1 MIKQRGDNFMSK
13 NNNHKN
19 AFYLLLTYLWSKD
32 FDIRL
37 RIVTS
42 LICLVIAKVINIFVP
57 IVYKYII
64 DGLNQNLSLSVL
76 IGVIIGY
83 GGTKIL
89 AQIFSELRNIIFS
102 KVGCQATRLVALNVF
117 KHMHNLSMRFH
128 ITRKTGGLSRS
139 IERGTKG
146 IEAVLRY
153 SLFNIFPTSLEIILV
168 IGILWYFHGI
178 WFAVTLLIT
187 MIVYVCYTLLISTWR
202 ISFAREMNQSDNTA
216 NNRAI
221 DSLLNFETVKYF
233 NNEEYEAIKF
243 NDALQAYEKSATKIT
258 NSLSILNIG
267 QDVIISLGLVSL
279 MILSVNAINQNK
291 MMVGDLIMVNAYLFQ
306 LSIPLSILGFA
317 YREIK
322 NALVNMEDM
331 FKLLD
336 IPAEIQDSVDAKEL
350 IISKCKVSFN
360 NVSFAYNKERTIL
373 HNITFTIESGKTIA
387 VVGSSGAGKSTISR
401 LLFRFYDINSGSIII
416 DNQDIREVKQGSLR
430 KSIGIVPQDT
440 VLFNDTI
447 YYNIAYGNNAA
458 SYDEVIAASKNAH
471 IHEFISVLP
480 EGYATQVGERGLKLS
495 GGEKQRIAIARTILK
510 NPSIYVFDE
519 ATSSL
524 DTKTEKLI
532 QASLKEISA
541 NHTTLIIAHRLS
553 TIVDA
558 DEIIVLDNG
567 YIVERGN
574 HKTLLK
580 NQGYYAELWYKQQ
593 EECNQDTQNCK
604 QIICDA

>member
-1 MIKQRGDNFMSK
+1 MPNQNQ
-13 NNNHKN
+13 HKN
-19 AFYLLLTYLWSKD
+19 SFYSLLPYLWSRD
-32 FDIRL
+32 FNIRL

-42 LICLVIAKVINIFVP
+42 LICLLLAKVINIFVP
-57 IVYKYII
+57 IVYKYVI
-64 DGLNQNLSLSVL
+64 DGLNKNLALS
-76 IGVIIGY
+76 VIIGMIMVY
-83 GGTKIL
+83 GGTKIFV
-89 AQIFSELRNIIFS
+89 QIFSELRNIIFS
-102 KVGCQATRLVALNVF
+102 KVGHQATRLIALNVF

-153 SLFNIFPTSLEIILV
+153 SLFNILPTSVEIILV
-168 IGILWYFHGI
+168 SGILWYVYGV
-178 WFAVTLLIT
+178 WFSFTILVTMSI
-187 MIVYVCYTLLISTWR
+187 YVLYTFLISTWR

-233 NNEEYEAIKF
+233 SNEEYEASKF
-243 NDALQAYEKSATKIT
+243 NEALQSYEKSATKTT

-267 QDVIISLGLVSL
+267 QDVIISLGLVAL
-279 MILSVNAINQNK
+279 MILSATKINQGK
-291 MMVGDLIMVNAYLFQ
+291 MTVGDLIMVNTYLFQ

-322 NALVNMEDM
+322 NALVGMEDM
-331 FKLLD
+331 FNLLD
-336 IPAEIQDSVDAKEL
+336 IPEEVENAKDAKEL
-350 IISKCKVSFN
+350 TISKGEVAFKEVN
-360 NVSFAYNKERTIL
+360 FAYNPERPIL
-373 HNITFTIESGKTIA
+373 HNISFTIDSGKTLAI
-387 VVGSSGAGKSTISR
+387 VGSSGAGKSTISR
-401 LLFRFYDINSGSIII
+401 LLFRFYDINSGSITI
-416 DNQDIREVKQGSLR
+416 DGQDIRGVTQSSLR

-447 YYNIAYGNNAA
+447 YYNIAYGDNSA

-471 IHEFISVLP
+471 IHEFIISLP
-480 EGYATQVGERGLKLS
+480 EGYETQVGERGLKLS
-495 GGEKQRIAIARTILK
+495 GGEKQRIAIARTLLK

-532 QASLKEISA
+532 QASLKEISE
-541 NHTTLIIAHRLS
+541 HYTTLIIAHRLS
-553 TIVDA
+553 TIIDA

-580 NQGYYAELWYKQQ
+580 QKGYYAELWYKQQ
-593 EECNQDTQNCK
+593 EEELNNN
-604 QIICDA
+604 

>member
-1 MIKQRGDNFMSK
+1 MPARNDAENYKNFKVSK
-13 NNNHKN
+13 NKTRKN
-19 AFYLLLTYLWSKD
+19 SFHLLLPYLWSKD

-64 DGLNQNLSLSVL
+64 DGLNKNFALS
-76 IGVIIGY
+76 VIIGIIVAY

-89 AQIFSELRNIIFS
+89 VQIFSELRNIIFS
-102 KVGCQATRLVALNVF
+102 KVGHQATCLVALNVF
-117 KHMHNLSMRFH
+117 KYMHNLSMRFH

-153 SLFNIFPTSLEIILV
+153 SLFNIFPTSVEIILV
-168 IGILWYFHGI
+168 SGMLWYVYGI
-178 WFAVTLLIT
+178 WFAITILIT
-187 MIVYVCYTLLISTWR
+187 MIVYVGYTCLISTWR

-233 NNEEYEAIKF
+233 GNEEYEAIKF
-243 NDALQAYEKSATKIT
+243 NEALQTYEKSATKTT

-279 MILSVNAINQNK
+279 MILSANAINQNK
-291 MMVGDLIMVNAYLFQ
+291 MTVGDLIMVNTYLFQ

-322 NALVNMEDM
+322 NALVSMEDM

-336 IPAEIQDSVDAKEL
+336 IPVEVEDALNAKEL
-350 IISKCKVSFN
+350 IILKGEVSFD
-360 NVSFAYNKERTIL
+360 NVSFAYNQERPIL
-373 HNITFTIESGKTIA
+373 HNISFTIKSGKTLA

-401 LLFRFYDINSGSIII
+401 LLFRFYNINSGNITI
-416 DNQDIREVKQGSLR
+416 DGQDIREVTQQSLR

-471 IHEFISVLP
+471 IHEFISTLP
-480 EGYATQVGERGLKLS
+480 EGYETQVGERGLKLS

-510 NPSIYVFDE
+510 NPAIYVFDE

-541 NHTTLIIAHRLS
+541 HHTTLIIAHRLS
-553 TIVDA
+553 TIIDA

-574 HKTLLK
+574 HKTLLQHK
-580 NQGYYAELWYKQQ
+580 GYYAELWYKQQ
-593 EECNQDTQNCK
+593 EEEHS
-604 QIICDA
+604 

>member
-1 MIKQRGDNFMSK
+1 MPNH
-13 NNNHKN
+13 NNHKN
-19 AFYLLLTYLWSKD
+19 SFYLLLPYLWPAN

-64 DGLNQNLSLSVL
+64 DGLNKNFALS
-76 IGVIIGY
+76 VIIGIILAY
-83 GGTKIL
+83 SGTKIL
-89 AQIFSELRNIIFS
+89 VQIFSELRNIIFS
-102 KVGCQATRLVALNVF
+102 KVGHQATRLVALNVF

-139 IERGTKG
+139 IERGTTG
-146 IEAVLRY
+146 IEAILRY

-168 IGILWYFHGI
+168 SGMLWYVYGI
-178 WFAVTLLIT
+178 WFSVTILIT
-187 MIVYVCYTLLISTWR
+187 MIVYVVYTFKISTWR
-202 ISFAREMNQSDNTA
+202 ISFVREVNKSDNTA
-216 NNRAI
+216 NNIAI

-233 NNEEYEAIKF
+233 GNEEYEAVRF
-243 NDALQAYEKSATKIT
+243 NEALQTYEESSTKIT

-279 MILSVNAINQNK
+279 MILSANAINQNK
-291 MMVGDLIMVNAYLFQ
+291 MTVGDLIMVNTYLFQ

-322 NALVNMEDM
+322 NALVSMEDM

-336 IPAEIQDSVDAKEL
+336 IPAEVEDAVDVKKL
-350 IISKCKVSFN
+350 IISKGEVSFE
-360 NVSFAYNKERTIL
+360 NVSFTYNQERPIL
-373 HNITFTIESGKTIA
+373 HNISFTIKSGKTLA

-401 LLFRFYDINSGSIII
+401 LLFRFYDINSGSITI
-416 DNQDIREVKQGSLR
+416 DNQNIREVTQGSLR

-471 IHEFISVLP
+471 IHEFISTLP
-480 EGYATQVGERGLKLS
+480 EGYETQVGERGLKLS
-495 GGEKQRIAIARTILK
+495 GGEKQRIAIARTLLK

-541 NHTTLIIAHRLS
+541 RHTTLIIAHRLS
-553 TIVDA
+553 TIIDA

-574 HKTLLK
+574 HKTLLQHK
-580 NQGYYAELWYKQQ
+580 GYYAELWYKQQ
-593 EECNQDTQNCK
+593 EEEHS
-604 QIICDA
+604 

>member
-1 MIKQRGDNFMSK
+1 MPNQ
-13 NNNHKN
+13 HKN
-19 AFYLLLTYLWSKD
+19 SFYSLLPYLWSKD
-32 FDIRL
+32 FNIRL

-42 LICLVIAKVINIFVP
+42 LICLLLAKVINIFVP
-57 IVYKYII
+57 IVYKYVI
-64 DGLNQNLSLSVL
+64 DGLNKNLALSVT
-76 IGVIIGY
+76 IGMIMVY
-83 GGTKIL
+83 GGTKMFV
-89 AQIFSELRNIIFS
+89 QIFSELRNIIFS
-102 KVGCQATRLVALNVF
+102 KVGHQATRFIALNVF

-146 IEAVLRY
+146 IEAMLRY
-153 SLFNIFPTSLEIILV
+153 SLFNILPTSVEIILV
-168 IGILWYFHGI
+168 SGILWYVYGI
-178 WFAVTLLIT
+178 WFSFTILVTMAI
-187 MIVYVCYTLLISTWR
+187 YVIYTCLISTWR

-233 NNEEYEAIKF
+233 SNEEYEASKF
-243 NDALQAYEKSATKIT
+243 NEALQIYEKSATKTT

-267 QDVIISLGLVSL
+267 QDVIISLGLVAL
-279 MILSVNAINQNK
+279 MILSATKINQGK
-291 MMVGDLIMVNAYLFQ
+291 MTVGDLIMVNTYLFQ

-322 NALVNMEDM
+322 NALVGMEDM
-331 FKLLD
+331 FNLLD
-336 IPAEIQDSVDAKEL
+336 IPEEVEDAKDAKEL
-350 IISKCKVSFN
+350 TILKGEVAFKDVN
-360 NVSFAYNKERTIL
+360 FAYNQERPIL
-373 HNITFTIESGKTIA
+373 HNISFTIDSGKTLAI
-387 VVGSSGAGKSTISR
+387 VGSSGAGKSTISR
-401 LLFRFYDINSGSIII
+401 LLFRFYDINSGSITI
-416 DNQDIREVKQGSLR
+416 DGQDIRGVTQSSLR

-447 YYNIAYGNNAA
+447 YYNIAYGDNSA

-471 IHEFISVLP
+471 IHEFITSLP
-480 EGYATQVGERGLKLS
+480 EGYETQVGERGLKLS
-495 GGEKQRIAIARTILK
+495 GGEKQRIAIARTLLK
-510 NPSIYVFDE
+510 NPTIYVFDE

-532 QASLKEISA
+532 QASLKEISE
-541 NHTTLIIAHRLS
+541 HYTTLIIAHRLS
-553 TIVDA
+553 TIIDA

-580 NQGYYAELWYKQQ
+580 QKGYYAELWYKQQ
-593 EECNQDTQNCK
+593 EEENSH
-604 QIICDA
+604 

>member
-1 MIKQRGDNFMSK
+1 MTNQNQ
-13 NNNHKN
+13 HKN
-19 AFYLLLTYLWSKD
+19 SFYSLLPYLWSRD
-32 FDIRL
+32 FNIRL

-42 LICLVIAKVINIFVP
+42 LICLLLAKVINIFVP
-57 IVYKYII
+57 IVYKYVI
-64 DGLNQNLSLSVL
+64 DGLNKNLALSVT
-76 IGVIIGY
+76 IGMIMVY
-83 GGTKIL
+83 GGTKIFV
-89 AQIFSELRNIIFS
+89 QIFSELRNIIFS
-102 KVGCQATRLVALNVF
+102 KVGHQATRLIALNVF

-153 SLFNIFPTSLEIILV
+153 SLFNILPTSVEIILV
-168 IGILWYFHGI
+168 SGILWYVYGI
-178 WFAVTLLIT
+178 WFSFTILVTMSI
-187 MIVYVCYTLLISTWR
+187 YVLYTFLISTWR

-233 NNEEYEAIKF
+233 SNEEYEASKF
-243 NDALQAYEKSATKIT
+243 NEALQIYEKSATKTT

-267 QDVIISLGLVSL
+267 QDVIISLGLVAL
-279 MILSVNAINQNK
+279 MILSATKINQGK
-291 MMVGDLIMVNAYLFQ
+291 MTVGDLIMVNTYLFQ

-322 NALVNMEDM
+322 NALVGMEDM
-331 FKLLD
+331 FNLLD
-336 IPAEIQDSVDAKEL
+336 IPEEVEDSKDAKEL
-350 IISKCKVSFN
+350 TISKGEVAFKEVN
-360 NVSFAYNKERTIL
+360 FAYNQERPIL
-373 HNITFTIESGKTIA
+373 HDISFTIDSGKTLAI
-387 VVGSSGAGKSTISR
+387 VGSSSAGKSTISR
-401 LLFRFYDINSGSIII
+401 LLFRFYDINSGSITI
-416 DNQDIREVKQGSLR
+416 DGQDIRGVTQSSLR
-430 KSIGIVPQDT
+430 KAIGIVPQDT

-447 YYNIAYGNNAA
+447 YYNIAYGDNSA

-471 IHEFISVLP
+471 IHEFIISLP
-480 EGYATQVGERGLKLS
+480 EGYETQVGERGLKLS
-495 GGEKQRIAIARTILK
+495 GGEKQRIAIARTLLK

-532 QASLKEISA
+532 QVSLKEISE
-541 NHTTLIIAHRLS
+541 HYTTLIIAHRLS
-553 TIVDA
+553 TIIDA

-580 NQGYYAELWYKQQ
+580 QKGYYAELWYKQQ
-593 EECNQDTQNCK
+593 EEELNNN
-604 QIICDA
+604 

>member
-1 MIKQRGDNFMSK
+1 MPNQNQ
-13 NNNHKN
+13 HKN
-19 AFYLLLTYLWSKD
+19 SFYSLLPYLWSKE
-32 FDIRL
+32 FNIRL

-42 LICLVIAKVINIFVP
+42 LICLLLAKVINIFVP
-57 IVYKYII
+57 IVYKYVI
-64 DGLNQNLSLSVL
+64 DGLNKNLAIS
-76 IGVIIGY
+76 VIIGMIMVY
-83 GGTKIL
+83 GGTKIFV
-89 AQIFSELRNIIFS
+89 QIFNELRNIIFS
-102 KVGCQATRLVALNVF
+102 KVGHQATRLIALNVF

-153 SLFNIFPTSLEIILV
+153 SLFNILPTSVEIILV
-168 IGILWYFHGI
+168 SGILWYVYGI
-178 WFAVTLLIT
+178 WFSFTILVTMSI
-187 MIVYVCYTLLISTWR
+187 YVLYTFLISTWR

-233 NNEEYEAIKF
+233 SNEEYEASKF
-243 NDALQAYEKSATKIT
+243 NEALQIYEKSATKTT

-267 QDVIISLGLVSL
+267 QDVIISLGLVAL
-279 MILSVNAINQNK
+279 MILSATKINQGK
-291 MMVGDLIMVNAYLFQ
+291 MTVGDLIMVNTYLFQ

-322 NALVNMEDM
+322 NALVGMEDM
-331 FKLLD
+331 FNLLD
-336 IPAEIQDSVDAKEL
+336 IPEEVEDAKDAKEL
-350 IISKCKVSFN
+350 TILKGEVAFKEVN
-360 NVSFAYNKERTIL
+360 FAYNQERPIL
-373 HNITFTIESGKTIA
+373 HNISFTIDSGKTLAI
-387 VVGSSGAGKSTISR
+387 VGSSGAGKSTISR
-401 LLFRFYDINSGSIII
+401 LLFRFYDINSGSITI
-416 DNQDIREVKQGSLR
+416 DGQDIRKVTQSSLR
-430 KSIGIVPQDT
+430 KAIGIVPQDT

-447 YYNIAYGNNAA
+447 YYNIAYGDNSA

-471 IHEFISVLP
+471 IHEFITSLP
-480 EGYATQVGERGLKLS
+480 EGYETQVGERGLKLS
-495 GGEKQRIAIARTILK
+495 GGEKQRIAIARTLLK

-532 QASLKEISA
+532 QASLKEISE
-541 NHTTLIIAHRLS
+541 HYTTLIIAHRLS
-553 TIVDA
+553 TIIDA

-580 NQGYYAELWYKQQ
+580 QKGYYAELWYKQQ
-593 EECNQDTQNCK
+593 EEELNNN
-604 QIICDA
+604 

>member
-1 MIKQRGDNFMSK
+1 MPNQNQ
-13 NNNHKN
+13 HKN
-19 AFYLLLTYLWSKD
+19 SFYSLLPYLWSRD
-32 FDIRL
+32 FNIRL

-42 LICLVIAKVINIFVP
+42 LICLLLAKVINIFVP
-57 IVYKYII
+57 IVYKYVI
-64 DGLNQNLSLSVL
+64 DGLNKNLALS
-76 IGVIIGY
+76 VIIGMIMVY
-83 GGTKIL
+83 GGTKIFV
-89 AQIFSELRNIIFS
+89 QIFSELRNIIFS
-102 KVGCQATRLVALNVF
+102 KVGHQATRLIALNVF

-153 SLFNIFPTSLEIILV
+153 SLFNILPTSVEIILV
-168 IGILWYFHGI
+168 SGILWYVYGV
-178 WFAVTLLIT
+178 WFSFTILVTMSI
-187 MIVYVCYTLLISTWR
+187 YVLYTFLISTWR

-233 NNEEYEAIKF
+233 SNEEYEASKF
-243 NDALQAYEKSATKIT
+243 NEALQSYEKSATKTT

-267 QDVIISLGLVSL
+267 QDVIISLGLVAL
-279 MILSVNAINQNK
+279 MILSATKINQGK
-291 MMVGDLIMVNAYLFQ
+291 MTVGDLIMVNTYLFQ

-322 NALVNMEDM
+322 NALVGMEDM
-331 FKLLD
+331 FNLLD
-336 IPAEIQDSVDAKEL
+336 IPEEVENAKDAKEL
-350 IISKCKVSFN
+350 TISKGEVAFKEVN
-360 NVSFAYNKERTIL
+360 FAYNPERPIL
-373 HNITFTIESGKTIA
+373 HNISFTIDSGKTLAI
-387 VVGSSGAGKSTISR
+387 VGSSGAGKSTISR
-401 LLFRFYDINSGSIII
+401 LLFRFYDINSGSITI
-416 DNQDIREVKQGSLR
+416 DGQDIRGVTQSSLR
-430 KSIGIVPQDT
+430 KSIGIMPQDT

-447 YYNIAYGNNAA
+447 YYNIAYGDNSA

-471 IHEFISVLP
+471 IHEFIISLP
-480 EGYATQVGERGLKLS
+480 EGYETQVGERGLKLS
-495 GGEKQRIAIARTILK
+495 GGEKQRIAIARTLLK

-532 QASLKEISA
+532 QASLKEISE
-541 NHTTLIIAHRLS
+541 HYTTLIIAHRLS
-553 TIVDA
+553 TIIDA

-580 NQGYYAELWYKQQ
+580 QKGYYAELWYKQQ
-593 EECNQDTQNCK
+593 EEELNNN
-604 QIICDA
+604 

>member
-1 MIKQRGDNFMSK
+1 MTNQNQ
-13 NNNHKN
+13 HKN
-19 AFYLLLTYLWSKD
+19 SFYSLLPYLWSRD
-32 FDIRL
+32 FNIRL

-42 LICLVIAKVINIFVP
+42 LICLLLAKVINIFVP
-57 IVYKYII
+57 IVYKYVI
-64 DGLNQNLSLSVL
+64 DGLNKNLALSVT
-76 IGVIIGY
+76 IGMIMVY
-83 GGTKIL
+83 GGTKIFV
-89 AQIFSELRNIIFS
+89 QIFSELRNIIFS
-102 KVGCQATRLVALNVF
+102 KVGHQATRLIALNVF

-153 SLFNIFPTSLEIILV
+153 SLFNILPTSVEIILV
-168 IGILWYFHGI
+168 SGILWYVYGI
-178 WFAVTLLIT
+178 WFSFTILVTMSI
-187 MIVYVCYTLLISTWR
+187 YVLYTFLISTWR

-233 NNEEYEAIKF
+233 SNEEYEASKF
-243 NDALQAYEKSATKIT
+243 NEALQIYEKSATKTT

-267 QDVIISLGLVSL
+267 QDVIISLGLVAL
-279 MILSVNAINQNK
+279 MILSATKINQGK
-291 MMVGDLIMVNAYLFQ
+291 MTVGDLIMVNTYLFQ

-322 NALVNMEDM
+322 NALVGMEDM
-331 FKLLD
+331 FNLLD
-336 IPAEIQDSVDAKEL
+336 IPEEVEDSKDAKEL
-350 IISKCKVSFN
+350 TISKGEVAFKEVN
-360 NVSFAYNKERTIL
+360 FAYNQERPIL
-373 HNITFTIESGKTIA
+373 HDISFTIDSGKTLAI
-387 VVGSSGAGKSTISR
+387 VGSSRAGKSTISR
-401 LLFRFYDINSGSIII
+401 LLFRFYDINSGSITI
-416 DNQDIREVKQGSLR
+416 DGQDIRGVTQSSLR
-430 KSIGIVPQDT
+430 KAIGIVPQDT

-447 YYNIAYGNNAA
+447 YYNIAYGDNSA

-471 IHEFISVLP
+471 IHEFIISLP
-480 EGYATQVGERGLKLS
+480 EGYETQVGERGLKLS
-495 GGEKQRIAIARTILK
+495 GGEKQRIAIARTLLK

-532 QASLKEISA
+532 QASLKEISE
-541 NHTTLIIAHRLS
+541 HYTTLIIAHRLS
-553 TIVDA
+553 TIIDA

-580 NQGYYAELWYKQQ
+580 QKGYYAELWYKQQ
-593 EECNQDTQNCK
+593 EEELNNN
-604 QIICDA
+604 

>member
-1 MIKQRGDNFMSK
+1 MTRTKLIHVTIHQTMPNQ
-13 NNNHKN
+13 NQHKN
-19 AFYLLLTYLWSKD
+19 SFYSLLPYLWSKE
-32 FDIRL
+32 FNIRL

-42 LICLVIAKVINIFVP
+42 LICLLLAKVINIFVP
-57 IVYKYII
+57 IVYKYVI
-64 DGLNQNLSLSVL
+64 DGLNKNLAIS
-76 IGVIIGY
+76 VIIGMIMVY
-83 GGTKIL
+83 GGTKIFV
-89 AQIFSELRNIIFS
+89 QIFNELRNIIFS
-102 KVGCQATRLVALNVF
+102 KVGHQATRLIALNVF

-153 SLFNIFPTSLEIILV
+153 SLFNILPTSVEIILV
-168 IGILWYFHGI
+168 SGILWYVYGI
-178 WFAVTLLIT
+178 WFSFTILVTMSI
-187 MIVYVCYTLLISTWR
+187 YVLYTFLISTWR
-202 ISFAREMNQSDNTA
+202 ISFAREMNQSNNTA

-233 NNEEYEAIKF
+233 SNEEYEASKF
-243 NDALQAYEKSATKIT
+243 NEALQIYEKSATKTT

-267 QDVIISLGLVSL
+267 QDVIISLGLVAL
-279 MILSVNAINQNK
+279 MILSATKINQGK
-291 MMVGDLIMVNAYLFQ
+291 MTVGDLIMVNTYLFQ

-322 NALVNMEDM
+322 NALVGMEDM
-331 FKLLD
+331 FNLLD
-336 IPAEIQDSVDAKEL
+336 IPEEVEDAKDAKEL
-350 IISKCKVSFN
+350 TILKGEVAFKEVN
-360 NVSFAYNKERTIL
+360 FAYNQERPIL
-373 HNITFTIESGKTIA
+373 HNISFTIDSGKTLAI
-387 VVGSSGAGKSTISR
+387 VGSSGAGKSTISR
-401 LLFRFYDINSGSIII
+401 LLFRFYDINSGSITI
-416 DNQDIREVKQGSLR
+416 DGQDIRKVTQSSLR
-430 KSIGIVPQDT
+430 KAIGIVPQDT

-447 YYNIAYGNNAA
+447 YYNIAYGDNSA

-471 IHEFISVLP
+471 IHEFITSLP
-480 EGYATQVGERGLKLS
+480 EGYETQVGERGLKLS
-495 GGEKQRIAIARTILK
+495 GGEKQRIAIARTLLK

-532 QASLKEISA
+532 QASLKEISE
-541 NHTTLIIAHRLS
+541 HYTTLIIAHRLS
-553 TIVDA
+553 TIIDA

-580 NQGYYAELWYKQQ
+580 QKGYYAELWYKQQ
-593 EECNQDTQNCK
+593 EEELNNN
-604 QIICDA
+604 

>member
-1 MIKQRGDNFMSK
+1 MPK

-19 AFYLLLTYLWSKD
+19 AFYILLTYLWLKD

-64 DGLNQNLSLSVL
+64 DGLNQNLPLSVI

-83 GGTKIL
+83 GVTKIL
-89 AQIFSELRNIIFS
+89 VQIFSELRNIIFS
-102 KVGCQATRLVALNVF
+102 KVGYQATRLVALNVF
-117 KHMHNLSMRFH
+117 KHMHSLSMRFH

-168 IGILWYFHGI
+168 IGILWYLHGV
-178 WFAVTLLIT
+178 WFAVTVLIT

-202 ISFAREMNQSDNTA
+202 IAFAREMNKSDNTA

-233 NNEEYEAIKF
+233 NNEEYEAMKF
-243 NDALQAYEKSATKIT
+243 NDALQTYEKSATKTT

-267 QDVIISLGLVSL
+267 QDVIISLGLISL

-291 MMVGDLIMVNAYLFQ
+291 MMIGDLIMVNAYLFQ

-350 IISKCKVSFN
+350 IISKCEVSFN

-416 DNQDIREVKQGSLR
+416 DNQDIRKVKQRSLR
-430 KSIGIVPQDT
+430 ESIGIVPQDT

-580 NQGYYAELWYKQQ
+580 YQGYYAELWYKQQ
-593 EECNQDTQNCK
+593 EECKQDTEL
-604 QIICDA
+604 

>member
-1 MIKQRGDNFMSK
+1 MPNQ
-13 NNNHKN
+13 HKN
-19 AFYLLLTYLWSKD
+19 SFYSLLPYLWSRD
-32 FDIRL
+32 FNIRL

-42 LICLVIAKVINIFVP
+42 LICLLLAKVINIFVP
-57 IVYKYII
+57 IVYKYVI
-64 DGLNQNLSLSVL
+64 DGLNKNLALSVT
-76 IGVIIGY
+76 IGMIMVY
-83 GGTKIL
+83 GGTKIFV
-89 AQIFSELRNIIFS
+89 QIFSELRNIIFS
-102 KVGCQATRLVALNVF
+102 KVGHQATRLIALNVF

-153 SLFNIFPTSLEIILV
+153 SLFNILPTSVEIILV
-168 IGILWYFHGI
+168 SGILWYVYGV
-178 WFAVTLLIT
+178 WFSFTILVTMSI
-187 MIVYVCYTLLISTWR
+187 YVLYTFLISTWR

-233 NNEEYEAIKF
+233 SNEEYEASKF
-243 NDALQAYEKSATKIT
+243 NEALQIYEKSATKTT

-267 QDVIISLGLVSL
+267 QDVIISLGFVAL
-279 MILSVNAINQNK
+279 MILSATKINQGK
-291 MMVGDLIMVNAYLFQ
+291 MTVGDLIMVNTYLFQ

-322 NALVNMEDM
+322 NALVGMEDM
-331 FKLLD
+331 FNLLD
-336 IPAEIQDSVDAKEL
+336 IPEEVEDAKDAKEL
-350 IISKCKVSFN
+350 TISKGEVAFKEVN
-360 NVSFAYNKERTIL
+360 FAYNPERPIL
-373 HNITFTIESGKTIA
+373 HNISFNIDSGKTLAI
-387 VVGSSGAGKSTISR
+387 VGSSGAGKSTISR
-401 LLFRFYDINSGSIII
+401 LLFRFYDINSGSITI
-416 DNQDIREVKQGSLR
+416 DGQDIRGVTQSSLR
-430 KSIGIVPQDT
+430 KAIGIVPQDT

-447 YYNIAYGNNAA
+447 YYNIAYGDNSA
-458 SYDEVIAASKNAH
+458 SYDEIIAASKNAH
-471 IHEFISVLP
+471 IHEFITSLP
-480 EGYATQVGERGLKLS
+480 EGYETQVGERGLKLS
-495 GGEKQRIAIARTILK
+495 GGEKQRIAIARTLLK

-532 QASLKEISA
+532 QASLKEISEYY
-541 NHTTLIIAHRLS
+541 TTLIIAHRLS
-553 TIVDA
+553 TIIDA

-580 NQGYYAELWYKQQ
+580 QKGYYAELWYKQQ
-593 EECNQDTQNCK
+593 EEELNNN
-604 QIICDA
+604 

>member
-1 MIKQRGDNFMSK
+1 MPK

-19 AFYLLLTYLWSKD
+19 SFYLLLPYLWSKD

-42 LICLVIAKVINIFVP
+42 LICLVIAKIINIFVP
-57 IVYKYII
+57 IVYKYVI
-64 DGLNQNLSLSVL
+64 DGLNKNLPLS
-76 IGVIIGY
+76 IIIGIIVAY

-89 AQIFSELRNIIFS
+89 VQIFSEIRNIIFS
-102 KVGCQATRLVALNVF
+102 KVGHGATRLVALNVF

-146 IEAVLRY
+146 IEAVLRF
-153 SLFNIFPTSLEIILV
+153 SLFNIFPTSIEIILV
-168 IGILWYFHGI
+168 SGMLWYVYGI
-178 WFAVTLLIT
+178 WFALTILIT
-187 MIVYVCYTLLISTWR
+187 MIVYVGYTFLISTWR

-233 NNEEYEAIKF
+233 GNEEYEARKF
-243 NDALQAYEKSATKIT
+243 DEAMQIYEKASTKTT

-267 QDVIISLGLVSL
+267 QDVIISLGLVAL
-279 MILSVNAINQNK
+279 MILSANAISQNK
-291 MMVGDLIMVNAYLFQ
+291 MTVGDLIMVNAYLFQ

-317 YREIK
+317 FREIK
-322 NALVNMEDM
+322 NALVSMEDM

-336 IPAEIQDSVDAKEL
+336 IPAEVQDAVDAMEL
-350 IISKCKVSFN
+350 IISKGEVSFD
-360 NVSFAYNKERTIL
+360 NVSFAYNSERPIL
-373 HNITFTIESGKTIA
+373 HNISFTIKSGKTLAI
-387 VVGSSGAGKSTISR
+387 VGSSGAGKSTISR

-416 DNQDIREVKQGSLR
+416 DGQDIRDVTQQSLR

-447 YYNIAYGNNAA
+447 YYNIAYGNNVA

-471 IHEFISVLP
+471 IHEFISTLP
-480 EGYATQVGERGLKLS
+480 EGYETQVGERGLKLS

-532 QASLKEISA
+532 QASLREISA
-541 NHTTLIIAHRLS
+541 YHTTLIIAHRLS
-553 TIVDA
+553 TIIEA
-558 DEIIVLDNG
+558 DEIIVLDKG

-580 NQGYYAELWYKQQ
+580 QKGYYAELWYKQQ
-593 EECNQDTQNCK
+593 EEEENS
-604 QIICDA
+604 

>member
-1 MIKQRGDNFMSK
+1 MPNQ
-13 NNNHKN
+13 HKN
-19 AFYLLLTYLWSKD
+19 LFYSLLPYLWSRD
-32 FDIRL
+32 FNIRL

-42 LICLVIAKVINIFVP
+42 LICLLLAKVINIFVP
-57 IVYKYII
+57 IVYKYVI
-64 DGLNQNLSLSVL
+64 DGLNKNLALSVT
-76 IGVIIGY
+76 IGMIMVY
-83 GGTKIL
+83 GGTKIFV
-89 AQIFSELRNIIFS
+89 QIFNELRNIIFS
-102 KVGCQATRLVALNVF
+102 KVGHQATRLIALNVF

-153 SLFNIFPTSLEIILV
+153 SLFNILPTSVEIILV
-168 IGILWYFHGI
+168 SGILWYVYGI
-178 WFAVTLLIT
+178 WFSFTILVTMSI
-187 MIVYVCYTLLISTWR
+187 YVLYTFLISTWR

-233 NNEEYEAIKF
+233 SNEEYEASKF
-243 NDALQAYEKSATKIT
+243 NEALQIYEKSATKTT

-267 QDVIISLGLVSL
+267 QDVIISLGLVAL
-279 MILSVNAINQNK
+279 MILSATKINQGK
-291 MMVGDLIMVNAYLFQ
+291 MTVGDLIMVNTYLFQ

-322 NALVNMEDM
+322 NALVGMEDM
-331 FKLLD
+331 FNLLD
-336 IPAEIQDSVDAKEL
+336 ILEEVEDAKEL
-350 IISKCKVSFN
+350 TISKGEVAFKEVN
-360 NVSFAYNKERTIL
+360 FAYNQERPIL
-373 HNITFTIESGKTIA
+373 HNISFTIDSGKTLAI
-387 VVGSSGAGKSTISR
+387 VGSSGAGKSTISR
-401 LLFRFYDINSGSIII
+401 LLFRFYDINSGTITI
-416 DNQDIREVKQGSLR
+416 DGQDIRGVTQSSLR

-447 YYNIAYGNNAA
+447 YYNIAYGDNSA

-471 IHEFISVLP
+471 IHEFITSLP
-480 EGYATQVGERGLKLS
+480 EGYETQVGERGLKLS
-495 GGEKQRIAIARTILK
+495 GGEKQRIAIARTLLK

-532 QASLKEISA
+532 QASLKEISE
-541 NHTTLIIAHRLS
+541 HYTTLIIAHRLS
-553 TIVDA
+553 TIIDA

-580 NQGYYAELWYKQQ
+580 QKGYYAELWYKQQ
-593 EECNQDTQNCK
+593 EEELNNN
-604 QIICDA
+604 

>member
-1 MIKQRGDNFMSK
+1 MRLPRSLRSLAMTLKTTKMPK

-19 AFYLLLTYLWSKD
+19 SFYLLLPYLWSKD

-42 LICLVIAKVINIFVP
+42 LICLVIAKIINIFVP
-57 IVYKYII
+57 IVYKYVI
-64 DGLNQNLSLSVL
+64 DGLNKNFALS
-76 IGVIIGY
+76 VIIGIIVAY

-89 AQIFSELRNIIFS
+89 VQIFSEIRNIIFS
-102 KVGCQATRLVALNVF
+102 KVGHGATRLVALNVF

-146 IEAVLRY
+146 IEAVLRF
-153 SLFNIFPTSLEIILV
+153 SLFNIFPTSIEIILV
-168 IGILWYFHGI
+168 SGMLWYVYGI
-178 WFAVTLLIT
+178 WFALTILIT
-187 MIVYVCYTLLISTWR
+187 MIVYVGYTFLISAWR

-233 NNEEYEAIKF
+233 GNEEYEARKF
-243 NDALQAYEKSATKIT
+243 DEAMQIYEKASTKTT

-267 QDVIISLGLVSL
+267 QDVIISLGLVAL
-279 MILSVNAINQNK
+279 MILSANAISQNK
-291 MMVGDLIMVNAYLFQ
+291 MTVGDLIMVNAYLFQ

-317 YREIK
+317 FREIK
-322 NALVNMEDM
+322 NALVSMEDM

-336 IPAEIQDSVDAKEL
+336 IPAEVQDAVDAKEL
-350 IISKCKVSFN
+350 IISKGEVSFEN
-360 NVSFAYNKERTIL
+360 ASFAYNSERPIL
-373 HNITFTIESGKTIA
+373 HNISFTIKSGKTLAI
-387 VVGSSGAGKSTISR
+387 VGSSGAGKSTISR
-401 LLFRFYDINSGSIII
+401 LLFRFYDIHSGSITI
-416 DNQDIREVKQGSLR
+416 DGQDIREITQESLR

-471 IHEFISVLP
+471 IHEFISTLP
-480 EGYATQVGERGLKLS
+480 EGYDAMVGERGLKLS

-510 NPSIYVFDE
+510 NPAIYVFDE

-541 NHTTLIIAHRLS
+541 YHTTLIIAHRLS
-553 TIVDA
+553 TIIEA
-558 DEIIVLDNG
+558 DEIIVLDKG

-574 HKTLLK
+574 HKSLLK
-580 NQGYYAELWYKQQ
+580 QKGYYAELWYKQQ
-593 EECNQDTQNCK
+593 EEESK
-604 QIICDA
+604 

>member
-1 MIKQRGDNFMSK
+1 MPNQNQ
-13 NNNHKN
+13 HKN
-19 AFYLLLTYLWSKD
+19 SFYLLLPYLWSKN
-32 FDIRL
+32 FNIRL

-42 LICLVIAKVINIFVP
+42 LICLLLAKVINIFVP
-57 IVYKYII
+57 IVYKYVI
-64 DGLNQNLSLSVL
+64 DGLNKNLALAIM
-76 IGVIIGY
+76 IGIIIAY

-89 AQIFSELRNIIFS
+89 VQVFSELRNIIFS
-102 KVGCQATRLVALNVF
+102 KVGHQATRLIALNVF

-153 SLFNIFPTSLEIILV
+153 SLFNIFPTSVEIILV
-168 IGILWYFHGI
+168 SGMLWYVYGV
-178 WFAVTLLIT
+178 WFAITILIT
-187 MIVYVCYTLLISTWR
+187 MIVYVVYTFLISTWR
-202 ISFAREMNQSDNTA
+202 ISFARAMNQSDNTA
-216 NNRAI
+216 NSRAI

-233 NNEEYEAIKF
+233 GNEEYEAAKF
-243 NDALQAYEKSATKIT
+243 DEALQIYEKSATKTT

-267 QDVIISLGLVSL
+267 QEVIVSLGLVAL
-279 MILSVNAINQNK
+279 MILSANAISQNK
-291 MMVGDLIMVNAYLFQ
+291 MTVGDLIMVNTYLFQ

-322 NALVNMEDM
+322 NALIGMEDM
-331 FKLLD
+331 FNLLD
-336 IPAEIQDSVDAKEL
+336 IPVEVEDAADAKEL
-350 IISKCKVSFN
+350 TISKGEITFEKVSF
-360 NVSFAYNKERTIL
+360 SYNKERTIL
-373 HNITFTIESGKTIA
+373 HNINFTIESGKTLAI
-387 VVGSSGAGKSTISR
+387 VGSSGAGKSTISR
-401 LLFRFYDINSGSIII
+401 LLFRFYDINSGNITI
-416 DNQDIREVKQGSLR
+416 DGQDIRKLTQNSLR
-430 KSIGIVPQDT
+430 SNIGIVPQDT

-447 YYNIAYGNNAA
+447 YYNIAYGKNSA
-458 SYDEVIAASKNAH
+458 SYDEVIAASKNAY
-471 IHEFISVLP
+471 IHEFITKLP
-480 EGYATQVGERGLKLS
+480 EGYDTQVGERGLKLS

-541 NHTTLIIAHRLS
+541 HYTTLIIAHRLS
-553 TIVDA
+553 TIIDA

-580 NQGYYAELWYKQQ
+580 QKGYYAELWYKQQ
-593 EECNQDTQNCK
+593 EEK
-604 QIICDA
+604 

>member
-1 MIKQRGDNFMSK
+1 MPNQ
-13 NNNHKN
+13 HKN
-19 AFYLLLTYLWSKD
+19 LFYSLLPYLWSRD
-32 FDIRL
+32 FNIRL

-42 LICLVIAKVINIFVP
+42 LICLLLAKVINIFVP
-57 IVYKYII
+57 IVYKYVI
-64 DGLNQNLSLSVL
+64 DGLNKNLVLS
-76 IGVIIGY
+76 VIIGMIMVY
-83 GGTKIL
+83 GGTKIFV
-89 AQIFSELRNIIFS
+89 QIFSELRNIIFS
-102 KVGCQATRLVALNVF
+102 KVGHQATRLIALNVF

-153 SLFNIFPTSLEIILV
+153 SLFNILPTSVEIILV
-168 IGILWYFHGI
+168 SGVLWYVYGI
-178 WFAVTLLIT
+178 WFSFTILVTMSI
-187 MIVYVCYTLLISTWR
+187 YVLYTFLISTWR

-233 NNEEYEAIKF
+233 SNEEYEASKF
-243 NDALQAYEKSATKIT
+243 NEALQIYEKSATKTT

-267 QDVIISLGLVSL
+267 QDVIISLGLVAL
-279 MILSVNAINQNK
+279 MILSATKINQGK
-291 MMVGDLIMVNAYLFQ
+291 MTVGDLIMVNTYLFQ

-322 NALVNMEDM
+322 NALVGMEDM
-331 FKLLD
+331 FNLLD
-336 IPAEIQDSVDAKEL
+336 IPEEVEDAKDAKEL
-350 IISKCKVSFN
+350 TISKGEVAFKEVN
-360 NVSFAYNKERTIL
+360 FAYNQERPIL
-373 HNITFTIESGKTIA
+373 HNISFTIDSGKTLAI
-387 VVGSSGAGKSTISR
+387 VGSSGAGKSTISR
-401 LLFRFYDINSGSIII
+401 LLFRFYDINNGSITI
-416 DNQDIREVKQGSLR
+416 DGQDIRGVTQSSLR
-430 KSIGIVPQDT
+430 KAIGIVPQDT

-447 YYNIAYGNNAA
+447 YYNIAYGDNSA

-471 IHEFISVLP
+471 IHEFITSLP
-480 EGYATQVGERGLKLS
+480 EGYKTQVGERGLKLS
-495 GGEKQRIAIARTILK
+495 GGEKQRIAIARTLLK

-532 QASLKEISA
+532 QASLKEISE
-541 NHTTLIIAHRLS
+541 HYTTLIIAHRLS
-553 TIVDA
+553 TIIDA

-580 NQGYYAELWYKQQ
+580 QKGYYAELWYKQQ
-593 EECNQDTQNCK
+593 EEELNNN
-604 QIICDA
+604 

>member
-1 MIKQRGDNFMSK
+1 MPNQNQ
-13 NNNHKN
+13 HKN
-19 AFYLLLTYLWSKD
+19 SFYSLLPYLWSRD
-32 FDIRL
+32 FNIRL

-42 LICLVIAKVINIFVP
+42 LICLLLAKVINIFVP
-57 IVYKYII
+57 IVYKYVI
-64 DGLNQNLSLSVL
+64 DGLNKNLALS
-76 IGVIIGY
+76 VIIGMIMVY
-83 GGTKIL
+83 GGTKIFV
-89 AQIFSELRNIIFS
+89 QIFSELRNIIFS
-102 KVGCQATRLVALNVF
+102 KVGHQATRLIALNVF

-153 SLFNIFPTSLEIILV
+153 SLFNILPTSVEIILV
-168 IGILWYFHGI
+168 SGILWYVYGV
-178 WFAVTLLIT
+178 WFSFTILVTMSI
-187 MIVYVCYTLLISTWR
+187 YVLYTFLISTWR

-233 NNEEYEAIKF
+233 SNEEYEASKF
-243 NDALQAYEKSATKIT
+243 NEALQSYEKSATKTT

-267 QDVIISLGLVSL
+267 QDVIISLGLVAL
-279 MILSVNAINQNK
+279 MILSATKINQGK
-291 MMVGDLIMVNAYLFQ
+291 MTVGDLIMVNTYLFQ

-322 NALVNMEDM
+322 NALVGMEDM
-331 FKLLD
+331 FNLLD
-336 IPAEIQDSVDAKEL
+336 IPEEVENAKDAKEL
-350 IISKCKVSFN
+350 TISKGEVAFKEVN
-360 NVSFAYNKERTIL
+360 FAYNPERPIL
-373 HNITFTIESGKTIA
+373 HNISFTIDSGKTLAI
-387 VVGSSGAGKSTISR
+387 VGSSGAGKSTISR
-401 LLFRFYDINSGSIII
+401 LLFRFYDINSGSITI
-416 DNQDIREVKQGSLR
+416 DGQDIRGVTQSSLR

-447 YYNIAYGNNAA
+447 YYNIAYGDNSAN
-458 SYDEVIAASKNAH
+458 YDEVIAASKNAH
-471 IHEFISVLP
+471 IHEFIISLP
-480 EGYATQVGERGLKLS
+480 EGYETQVGERGLKLS
-495 GGEKQRIAIARTILK
+495 GGEKQRIAIARTLLK

-532 QASLKEISA
+532 QASLKEISE
-541 NHTTLIIAHRLS
+541 HYTTLIIAHRLS
-553 TIVDA
+553 TIIDA

-580 NQGYYAELWYKQQ
+580 QKGYYAELWYKQQ
-593 EECNQDTQNCK
+593 EEELNNN
-604 QIICDA
+604 

>member
-1 MIKQRGDNFMSK
+1 MPNQ
-13 NNNHKN
+13 HKN
-19 AFYLLLTYLWSKD
+19 SFYSLLPYLWSKD
-32 FDIRL
+32 FNIRL

-42 LICLVIAKVINIFVP
+42 LICLLLAKVINIFVP
-57 IVYKYII
+57 IVYKYVI
-64 DGLNQNLSLSVL
+64 DGLNKNLALSVT
-76 IGVIIGY
+76 IGMIMVY
-83 GGTKIL
+83 GGTKIFV
-89 AQIFSELRNIIFS
+89 QIFNELRNIIFS
-102 KVGCQATRLVALNVF
+102 KVGHQATRLIALNVF

-153 SLFNIFPTSLEIILV
+153 SLFNILPTSVEIILV
-168 IGILWYFHGI
+168 SGILWYVYGI
-178 WFAVTLLIT
+178 WFSFTILVTMSI
-187 MIVYVCYTLLISTWR
+187 YVLYTFLISTWR

-233 NNEEYEAIKF
+233 SNEEYEASKF
-243 NDALQAYEKSATKIT
+243 NEALQIYEKSATKTT

-267 QDVIISLGLVSL
+267 QDVIISLGLVAL
-279 MILSVNAINQNK
+279 MILSATKINQGK
-291 MMVGDLIMVNAYLFQ
+291 MTVGDLIMVNTYLFQ

-322 NALVNMEDM
+322 NALVGMEDM
-331 FKLLD
+331 FNLLD
-336 IPAEIQDSVDAKEL
+336 IPEEVEDAKDAKEL
-350 IISKCKVSFN
+350 TILKGEVAFKEVN
-360 NVSFAYNKERTIL
+360 FAYNQERPIL
-373 HNITFTIESGKTIA
+373 HNISFTIDSGKTLAI
-387 VVGSSGAGKSTISR
+387 VGSSGAGKSTISR
-401 LLFRFYDINSGSIII
+401 LLFRFYDINSGSITI
-416 DNQDIREVKQGSLR
+416 DGQDIRGVTQSSLR

-447 YYNIAYGNNAA
+447 YYNIAYGDNSA

-471 IHEFISVLP
+471 IHEFITSLP
-480 EGYATQVGERGLKLS
+480 EGYETQVGERGLKLS
-495 GGEKQRIAIARTILK
+495 GGEKQRIAIARTLLK

-532 QASLKEISA
+532 QASLKEISE
-541 NHTTLIIAHRLS
+541 HYTTLIIAHRLS
-553 TIVDA
+553 TIIDA

-580 NQGYYAELWYKQQ
+580 QKGYYAELWYKQQ
-593 EECNQDTQNCK
+593 EEELNNN
-604 QIICDA
+604 

>member
-1 MIKQRGDNFMSK
+1 MHNQNK
-13 NNNHKN
+13 HKN
-19 AFYLLLTYLWSKD
+19 SFYSLLPYLWSRD
-32 FDIRL
+32 FNIRL

-42 LICLVIAKVINIFVP
+42 LICLLLAKVINIFVP
-57 IVYKYII
+57 IVYKYVIE
-64 DGLNQNLSLSVL
+64 GLNKNLALS
-76 IGVIIGY
+76 VIIGMIMVY
-83 GGTKIL
+83 GGTKIFV
-89 AQIFSELRNIIFS
+89 QIFSELRNIIFS
-102 KVGCQATRLVALNVF
+102 KVGHQATRLIALNVF

-153 SLFNIFPTSLEIILV
+153 SLFNILPTSVEIILV
-168 IGILWYFHGI
+168 SGILWYVYGI
-178 WFAVTLLIT
+178 WFSFTILVTMSI
-187 MIVYVCYTLLISTWR
+187 YVLYTFLISTWR

-233 NNEEYEAIKF
+233 SNEEYEASKF
-243 NDALQAYEKSATKIT
+243 NEALQSYEKSATKTT

-267 QDVIISLGLVSL
+267 QDVIISLGLVAL
-279 MILSVNAINQNK
+279 MILSATKINQGK
-291 MMVGDLIMVNAYLFQ
+291 MTVGDLIMVNTYLFQ

-322 NALVNMEDM
+322 NALVGMEDM
-331 FKLLD
+331 FNLLD
-336 IPAEIQDSVDAKEL
+336 IPEEVEDAKDDKEL
-350 IISKCKVSFN
+350 TISKGEVAFKEVN
-360 NVSFAYNKERTIL
+360 FAYNPERPIL
-373 HNITFTIESGKTIA
+373 HNISFTIDSGKTLAI
-387 VVGSSGAGKSTISR
+387 VGSSGAGKSTIAR
-401 LLFRFYDINSGSIII
+401 LLFRFYDINSGSITI
-416 DNQDIREVKQGSLR
+416 DGQDIRGVTQSSLR
-430 KSIGIVPQDT
+430 KAIGIVPQDT

-447 YYNIAYGNNAA
+447 YYNIAYGDNSA

-471 IHEFISVLP
+471 IHEFITSLP
-480 EGYATQVGERGLKLS
+480 EEYETQVGERGLKLS
-495 GGEKQRIAIARTILK
+495 GGEKQRIAIARTLLK

-532 QASLKEISA
+532 QASLKEISE
-541 NHTTLIIAHRLS
+541 HYTTLIIAHRLS
-553 TIVDA
+553 TIIDA

-574 HKTLLK
+574 HKILLK
-580 NQGYYAELWYKQQ
+580 QKGYYAELWYKQQ
-593 EECNQDTQNCK
+593 EEENSH
-604 QIICDA
+604 